1 MFSQTIEYALRAM
14 VWLADHRDTPLT
26 TVQIADAAQVPA
38 AYLSKV
44 LQSLGRAGLVQAQRG
59 KHGGFT
65 LAKPADRLTILEVVN
80 AVEPLRRIRTCPLA
94 LEGHRARLC
103 PLHRKLDDSLVL
115 MEQAF
120 GDTHLSDLLQDSV
133 RPLCDPVEL
142 ECA

>member
-14 VWLADHRDTPLT
+14 VWLASVDAPVT
-26 TVQIADAAQVPA
+26 TSQTADATQVPA

-44 LQSLGRAGLVQAQRG
+44 MQLLVRAGLVQAQRG

-65 LAKPADRLTILEVVN
+65 LAKPAVAVTILEVVN

-103 PLHRKLDDSLVL
+103 PLHRKMDEALVM
-115 MEQAF
+115 MERAF
-120 GDTHLSDLLQDSV
+120 GETCLADLLEGDI
-133 RPLCDPVEL
+133 RPLCDRVEVTH
-142 ECA
+142 A